1 MKEWIERFAIRID
14 PGRLRSHLERFAD
27 QLAETG
33 YQDLTI
39 GGYLRSVAHFGFWI
53 TQCDIALEEIDGN
66 TLNGF
71 ENHRCECPHLPRW
84 TGRTQRYMV
93 RIHRFVDFLAHDGFV
108 PRQKVTTVPE
118 LPLLVEF
125 RNWLSNHRGLSE
137 STINRNVALTSRLLS
152 DLVDD
157 PGQYTA
163 ATIRETVCVQASRHS
178 RAQAKCI
185 VTALRSFLKFLA
197 SQGQLRAELVGAV
210 PSLPQWRLSSLPRY
224 LPEEDIERLIDSCS
238 SDDPCGVRD
247 RAVLLLLSRL
257 GLRAGD
263 IVALRVE
270 DVDWKSGRLRVL
282 GKGRRE
288 CRLPLPQEVGDA
300 LLTSLESARPEV
312 SIDQVFLCSNAP
324 WRPFAGSMVVS
335 SIVAAALRRA
345 GIENSPSR
353 GASLLRH
360 SAATT
365 MLRAGLDLEGVG
377 AILRH
382 RSVDMTAHYAKVDV
396 ETLAE
401 VSQPWPEVS
410 HVE

>member
-1 MKEWIERFAIRID
+1 MKDCIERFAIRID

-53 TQCDIALEEIDGN
+53 TQCDIEIDEIDDN
-66 TLNGF
+66 TLNDF
-71 ENHRCECPHLPRW
+71 ETHHCKCPYWPRW
-84 TGRTQRYMV
+84 TGRTRRYMG
-93 RIHRFVDFLAHDGFV
+93 RINRFVDFLAHDGFV
-108 PRQKVTTVPE
+108 PRRKVSTVPE
-118 LPLLVEF
+118 MPLLAEF
-125 RNWLSNHRGLSE
+125 RNWLSNHRGLSK

-152 DLVDD
+152 DLGND
-157 PGQYTA
+157 PSQYTA
-163 ATIRETVCVQASRHS
+163 TIIRETVCVQAGRHS

-197 SQGQLRAELVGAV
+197 SQGQLRAELIGAV

-224 LPEEDIERLIDSCS
+224 LPADDIERLIDSCG
-238 SDDPCGVRD
+238 SDNPCGVRD

-257 GLRAGD
+257 GLRASD

-270 DVDWKSGRLRVL
+270 DVDWKSGRLRVF

-300 LLTSLESARPEV
+300 LLTYLESARPEASV
-312 SIDQVFLCSNAP
+312 DQVFLCSNAP

-335 SIVAAALRRA
+335 GIVAAALRRA
-345 GIENSPSR
+345 GIENPPSR

-396 ETLAE
+396 ATLLE
-401 VSQPWPEVS
+401 VTQPWPGGES
-410 HVE
+410 C